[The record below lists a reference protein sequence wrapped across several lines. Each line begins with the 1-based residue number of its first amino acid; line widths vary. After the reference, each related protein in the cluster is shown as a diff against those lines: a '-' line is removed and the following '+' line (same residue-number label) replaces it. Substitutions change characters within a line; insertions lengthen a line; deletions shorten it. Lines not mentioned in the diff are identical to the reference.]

1 MADLNNYKIEI
12 DRSRD
17 FGVFENLTDAQTFQQ
32 FLEAKKAAVKEDA
45 DKATD
50 ADKDTDGDDGAEG
63 KEDKVDE
70 NDGGEGEE

>member
-1 MADLNNYKIEI
+1 MADLNTYKIEI

-17 FGVFENLTDAQTFQQ
+17 YGVFENLTEAQTFQQ

-45 DKATD
+45 DEGDGDDKATD
-50 ADKDTDGDDGAEG
+50 GGDDAEG

>member
-17 FGVFENLTDAQTFQQ
+17 YGVFENLTEAQTFQQ

-45 DKATD
+45 DSDDADKATD
-50 ADKDTDGDDGAEG
+50 SDDAGD

-70 NDGGEGEE
+70 NDGGEGGEE

>member
-1 MADLNNYKIEI
+1 MADLNTYKIEI

-17 FGVFENLTDAQTFQQ
+17 YGVFENLTEAQTFQQ

-45 DKATD
+45 DEGDDKATD
-50 ADKDTDGDDGAEG
+50 KDGDDA
-63 KEDKVDE
+63 DKVDE

>member
-1 MADLNNYKIEI
+1 MADLNTYKIEI

-17 FGVFENLTDAQTFQQ
+17 YGVFENLTEAQTFQQ

-45 DKATD
+45 DEGNDKATGGNDD
-50 ADKDTDGDDGAEG
+50 ADG

>member
-1 MADLNNYKIEI
+1 MADLKDYKIEI

-17 FGVFENLTDAQTFQQ
+17 YGVFENLTEAQTFQQ

-45 DKATD
+45 DEGDD
-50 ADKDTDGDDGAEG
+50 ADKATDGDDAD

-70 NDGGEGEE
+70 NDGSEGEE

>member
-50 ADKDTDGDDGAEG
+50 GDVADG

>member
-1 MADLNNYKIEI
+1 MADLNTYKIEI

-17 FGVFENLTDAQTFQQ
+17 YGVFENLAEAQTFQQ

-45 DKATD
+45 DDKA
-50 ADKDTDGDDGAEG
+50 TDGDDDADG
-63 KEDKVDE
+63 KEDNVDE